1 MSENE
6 SVCWI
11 KAGKGIFG
19 MKSIVCQQVEVV
31 PGVTSLR
38 GVREG
43 GVGSQG
49 WIWRDLNV
57 SAKSLRLISDFLL
70 SPC

>member
-1 MSENE
+1 MNENE

-11 KAGKGIFG
+11 KSGKGIFG
-19 MKSIVCQQVEVV
+19 IKCIVCQQVEVV
-31 PGVTSLR
+31 PGVASLR

-49 WIWRDLNV
+49 WIWRDLN

-70 SPC
+70 FPH